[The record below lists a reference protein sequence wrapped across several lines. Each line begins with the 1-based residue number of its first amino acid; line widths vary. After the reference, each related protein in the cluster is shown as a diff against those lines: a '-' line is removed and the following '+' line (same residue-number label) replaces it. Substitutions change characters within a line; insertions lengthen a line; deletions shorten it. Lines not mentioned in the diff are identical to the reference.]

1 MTLTH
6 HAKQR
11 MSQRI
16 ITFQDIYN
24 TVKCGTLEPQAEG
37 KTKYILDSIY
47 VILDGNNNVVTCCF
61 TRQYDKYIH
70 KFAKSNKIGY
80 YAAVRQLRRESI
92 VSTI

>member
-1 MTLTH
+1 LTLTH
-6 HAKQR
+6 HAKLR

-16 ITFQDIYN
+16 ITLQDIYN
-24 TVKCGTLEPQAEG
+24 TVKCGTPEQQKEG

-47 VILDGNNNVVTCCF
+47 VILDSNNNVVTCCF

-80 YAAVRQLRRESI
+80 YTAIKKLRSCYN
-92 VSTI
+92 VS